1 MNKNFKF
8 QEDDFFG
15 ESTLKAISSADKFNA
30 WMYDQLKPYINGRV
44 LEIGSGI
51 GNISKFLV
59 NQHDQ
64 VTLSDIRDGY
74 VNKLKEE
81 FKKANVLEI
90 NLTDKDF
97 DVKHKKLFGTFDF
110 IFALNVI
117 EHIEDDKLAM
127 ANIHKLLNKGGLVF
141 ILVPAYQVL
150 YNHFDTALEHY
161 RRYNERSLKEIF
173 SNYKLIKSYYFNFM
187 GIFGWF
193 LVGKILGRKVIP
205 ESNMKAYNF
214 LVPIFKLIDKILI
227 NKIGLSVIQVA
238 KK

>member
-1 MNKNFKF
+1 MIKKFKF

-74 VNKLKEE
+74 VNKLREE
-81 FKKANVLEI
+81 FKNAKVIEI

-97 DVKHKKLFGTFDF
+97 DVKHKDLFGTFDF

-127 ANIHKLLNKGGLVF
+127 ANIHKLLNKGGVVF
-141 ILVPAYQVL
+141 ILVPCNNRAT
-150 YNHFDTALEHY
+150 NF
-161 RRYNERSLKEIF
+161 F
-173 SNYKLIKSYYFNFM
+173 SFS
-187 GIFGWF
+187 
-193 LVGKILGRKVIP
+193 
-205 ESNMKAYNF
+205 
-214 LVPIFKLIDKILI
+214 
-227 NKIGLSVIQVA
+227 
-238 KK
+238 